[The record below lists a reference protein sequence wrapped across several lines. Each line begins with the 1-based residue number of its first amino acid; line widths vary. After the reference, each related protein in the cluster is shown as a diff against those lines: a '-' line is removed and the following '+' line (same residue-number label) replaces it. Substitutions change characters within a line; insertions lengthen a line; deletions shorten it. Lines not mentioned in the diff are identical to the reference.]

1 MTLLR
6 RFVVLAALMFWL
18 GGFTFYVSVVV
29 PVGTEVLGSALRQGF
44 ITRQVTVWLNLSGA
58 IGLGVLAGELQL
70 TRDRSGHRLAAWVS
84 WGFMTVCQGVLF
96 WLHGRLDALMQTRG
110 MIVHDPAAFYFPHRI
125 YLWAHTLQW
134 FAGLVFLTLLLAA
147 WRQADR
153 RSALPTTES

>member
-1 MTLLR
+1 M
-6 RFVVLAALMFWL
+6 
-18 GGFTFYVSVVV
+18 
-29 PVGTEVLGSALRQGF
+29 ALRQGF

-58 IGLGVLAGELQL
+58 MAGALAGALP

-125 YLWAHTLQW
+125 YLWDTLQ
-134 FAGLVFLTLLLAA
+134 
-147 WRQADR
+147 
-153 RSALPTTES
+153 